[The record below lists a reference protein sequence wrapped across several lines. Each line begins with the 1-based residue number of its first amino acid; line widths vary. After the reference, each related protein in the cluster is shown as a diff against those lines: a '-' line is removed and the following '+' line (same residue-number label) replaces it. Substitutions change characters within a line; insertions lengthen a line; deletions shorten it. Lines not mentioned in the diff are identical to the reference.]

1 MRGEWCV
8 GWGVVGYGGVERV
21 GVSVGCV
28 VVVGGGR
35 RGLVACWSRGFWD
48 FVPTVGKWV

>member
-1 MRGEWCV
+1 
-8 GWGVVGYGGVERV
+8 VVGSGVLGGAWLVMGGREGRSKC
-21 GVSVGCV
+21 GLGWV
-28 VVVGGGR
+28 VVGR